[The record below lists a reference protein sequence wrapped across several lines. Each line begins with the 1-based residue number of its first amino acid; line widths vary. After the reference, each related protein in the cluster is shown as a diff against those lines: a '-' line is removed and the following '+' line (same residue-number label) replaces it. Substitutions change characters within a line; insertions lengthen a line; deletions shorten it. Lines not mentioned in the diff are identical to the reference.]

1 MTRVG
6 AGTYKQ
12 VMSSLTPMHQYFW
25 LNFASNKSSNTCSI
39 NHEARVQS
47 FFFWWFLT
55 ETSATK
61 IVTVFKNWKDFY
73 SI

>member
-1 MTRVG
+1 
-6 AGTYKQ
+6 
-12 VMSSLTPMHQYFW
+12 MHQYFW